1 MNNNLTFDH
10 YVNLNIDYS
19 NVVNSTLDIE
29 NNSILCIELNDAERL
44 DNLILEGLKKGTKLV
59 LTSTKSNIENESV
72 YRYENFEEIFFDI
85 LKNLSPDYKSK
96 YYFGIT
102 GTNGKTTTGYL
113 LKQLI
118 GSTSAFVGTVDEEN
132 YFDFTKEEHLTTPKL
147 FNLVKLIS
155 KLNSDIDSIIL
166 EVSSHA
172 IKQDRL
178 KDINFVISGFT
189 NLSQDHL
196 DYHINMD
203 EYLMTKSKLF
213 NEDISNKF
221 LFVDSEYGKK
231 INLTQDSRGLSIGNA
246 PSNDVEFLSYEDEI
260 INFKI
265 DGIKI
270 KENLKITGPESVYN
284 FLLAFGLAYYSE
296 LYDFEALKNNIK
308 TLKNPPGRYQV
319 LDINEKSIIVDY
331 SHTPDAIEKVIS
343 YTRDLYQNEII
354 VVFGAG
360 GNRDKSKRKLMGKA
374 SQLANKIII
383 TNDNPRNENPMEIAK
398 DILAG
403 IDLQK
408 DAKIILD
415 RRDALEEA
423 ISFLN
428 DKTTLLVLGKGHEK
442 HQEIGDRILD
452 FDDVVVIKDILGSK
466 WLE

>member
-1 MNNNLTFDH
+1 MNNNLTFEH
-10 YVNLNIDYS
+10 YIELNIDYS
-19 NVVNSTLDIE
+19 KVVNSTLDIE
-29 NNSILCIELNDAERL
+29 KDSILCIELDNVEKL
-44 DNLILEGLKKGTKLV
+44 DNLILEGLNKGTKLV
-59 LTSTKSNIENESV
+59 LTSSNSTIENENV
-72 YRYENFEEIFFDI
+72 YRYKNYEKVFYDI
-85 LKNLSPDYKSK
+85 LKKICPDYKTK
-96 YYFGIT
+96 NYFGIT

-132 YFDFTKEEHLTTPKL
+132 YFNFTKEEHLTTPKL

-155 KLNSDIDSIIL
+155 NLNSDIDSIIL

-172 IKQDRL
+172 IKQERL
-178 KDINFVISGFT
+178 KDINFIISGFT

-196 DYHINMD
+196 DYHTNMD
-203 EYLMTKSKLF
+203 EYLMTKSELF
-213 NEDISNKF
+213 NKEISNKF
-221 LFVDSEYGKK
+221 LFVDTEYGQQ
-231 INLTQDSRGLSIGNA
+231 INLKQNYRGISIGNSS
-246 PSNDVEFLSYEDEI
+246 SNDIEFLSYQNEI
-260 INFKI
+260 ISFKI

-270 KENLKITGPESVYN
+270 QENLLITGPESVYN
-284 FLLAFGLAYYSE
+284 FLLAFGLAYYSQ
-296 LYDFEALKNNIK
+296 LYDFEILKNNIK

-319 LDINEKSIIVDY
+319 LDTNENSIIVDY
-331 SHTPDAIEKVIS
+331 SHTPDAIEKVIR

-354 VVFGAG
+354 VLFGAG
-360 GNRDKSKRKLMGKA
+360 GNRDKSKRSLMGQA

-383 TNDNPRNENPMEIAK
+383 TNDNPRSENPMEIAK

-428 DKTTLLVLGKGHEK
+428 EKTTLLVLGKGHEK
-442 HQEIGDRILD
+442 NQEIGDRILD
-452 FDDVVVIKDILGSK
+452 FDDVVVIKDILGNK
-466 WLE
+466 

>member
-29 NNSILCIELNDAERL
+29 NDSILCIELNDAERL

-59 LTSTKSNIENESV
+59 LTSNKSNIENESV

-96 YYFGIT
+96 YYLGIT

-442 HQEIGDRILD
+442 YQEIGDRILD

-466 WLE
+466 

>member
-1 MNNNLTFDH
+1 MNNNLPFEH
-10 YVNLNIDYS
+10 YIELNIDYS
-19 NVVNSTLDIE
+19 KVVNSTLDIE
-29 NNSILCIELNDAERL
+29 KDSILCIELDNVEKL
-44 DNLILEGLKKGTKLV
+44 DNLILEGLNKGTKLV
-59 LTSTKSNIENESV
+59 LTSSNSTIENENV
-72 YRYENFEEIFFDI
+72 YRYKNYEKVFYDI
-85 LKNLSPDYKSK
+85 LKKICPDYKTK
-96 YYFGIT
+96 NYFGIT

-132 YFDFTKEEHLTTPKL
+132 YFNFTKEEHLTTPKL

-155 KLNSDIDSIIL
+155 NLNSDIDSIIL

-172 IKQDRL
+172 IKQERL
-178 KDINFVISGFT
+178 KDINFIISGFT

-196 DYHINMD
+196 DYHTNMD
-203 EYLMTKSKLF
+203 EYLMTKSELF
-213 NEDISNKF
+213 NKEISNKF
-221 LFVDSEYGKK
+221 LFVDTEYGQQ
-231 INLTQDSRGLSIGNA
+231 INLKQNYRGISIGNSS
-246 PSNDVEFLSYEDEI
+246 SNDIEFLSYKNEI
-260 INFKI
+260 ISFKI

-270 KENLKITGPESVYN
+270 QENLLITGPESVYN
-284 FLLAFGLAYYSE
+284 FLLAFGLAYYSQ
-296 LYDFEALKNNIK
+296 LYDFEILKNNIK

-319 LDINEKSIIVDY
+319 LDTNENSIIVDY
-331 SHTPDAIEKVIS
+331 SHTPDAIEKVIR

-354 VVFGAG
+354 VLFGAG
-360 GNRDKSKRKLMGKA
+360 GNRDKSKRSLMGQA

-383 TNDNPRNENPMEIAK
+383 TNDNPRSENPMEIAK

-428 DKTTLLVLGKGHEK
+428 EKTTLLVLGKGHEK
-442 HQEIGDRILD
+442 NQEIGDRILD
-452 FDDVVVIKDILGSK
+452 FDDVVVIKDILGNK
-466 WLE
+466 

>member
-1 MNNNLTFDH
+1 MKLKKNILVSPLNWGIGHATRCIPIIKKLQEHNFNVIIASSGRSLDLLIQEFPNLDFIKIND
-10 YVNLNIDYS
+10 YNIKYYS
-19 NVVNSTLDIE
+19 SLPMTISMLIQIPKILFNIQKE
-29 NNSILCIELNDAERL
+29 NNQ
-44 DNLILEGLKKGTKLV
+44 LK
-59 LTSTKSNIENESV
+59 
-72 YRYENFEEIFFDI
+72 
-85 LKNLSPDYKSK
+85 
-96 YYFGIT
+96 
-102 GTNGKTTTGYL
+102 
-113 LKQLI
+113 
-118 GSTSAFVGTVDEEN
+118 A
-132 YFDFTKEEHLTTPKL
+132 
-147 FNLVKLIS
+147 
-155 KLNSDIDSIIL
+155 
-166 EVSSHA
+166 
-172 IKQDRL
+172 
-178 KDINFVISGFT
+178 
-189 NLSQDHL
+189 
-196 DYHINMD
+196 
-203 EYLMTKSKLF
+203 
-213 NEDISNKF
+213 
-221 LFVDSEYGKK
+221 
-231 INLTQDSRGLSIGNA
+231 
-246 PSNDVEFLSYEDEI
+246 I
-260 INFKI
+260 INDFKI

-466 WLE
+466 

>member
-1 MNNNLTFDH
+1 VNNNLPFEH
-10 YVNLNIDYS
+10 YIELNIDYS
-19 NVVNSTLDIE
+19 KVVNSTLDIE
-29 NNSILCIELNDAERL
+29 KDSILCIQLDNVEKL
-44 DNLILEGLKKGTKLV
+44 DNLILEGLNKGTKLV
-59 LTSTKSNIENESV
+59 LTSSNSTIENENV
-72 YRYENFEEIFFDI
+72 YRYKNYEKVFYDI
-85 LKNLSPDYKSK
+85 LKKICPDYKTRN
-96 YYFGIT
+96 YFGIT

-132 YFDFTKEEHLTTPKL
+132 YFNFTKEEHLTTPKL

-155 KLNSDIDSIIL
+155 NLNSDIDSIIL

-172 IKQDRL
+172 IKQERL
-178 KDINFVISGFT
+178 KDINFIISGFT

-196 DYHINMD
+196 DYHTNMD
-203 EYLMTKSKLF
+203 EYLMTKSELF
-213 NEDISNKF
+213 NKEISNKF
-221 LFVDSEYGKK
+221 LFVDTEYGQQ
-231 INLTQDSRGLSIGNA
+231 INLRQNYRGISIGNSS
-246 PSNDVEFLSYEDEI
+246 SNDIEFLSYQNEI
-260 INFKI
+260 ISFKI

-270 KENLKITGPESVYN
+270 QENLLITGPESVYN
-284 FLLAFGLAYYSE
+284 FLLAFGLAYYSQ
-296 LYDFEALKNNIK
+296 LYDFEILKNNIK

-319 LDINEKSIIVDY
+319 LDTNENSIIVDY
-331 SHTPDAIEKVIS
+331 SHTPDAIEKVIR

-354 VVFGAG
+354 VLFGAG
-360 GNRDKSKRKLMGKA
+360 GNRDKSKRFLMGQA

-383 TNDNPRNENPMEIAK
+383 TNDNPRSENPMEIAK

-428 DKTTLLVLGKGHEK
+428 EKTTLLVLGKGHEK
-442 HQEIGDRILD
+442 NQEIGDRILD
-452 FDDVVVIKDILGSK
+452 FDDVVVIKDILGNK

>member
-10 YVNLNIDYS
+10 YITLNIDYS
-19 NVVNSTLDIE
+19 KVVNSTLDIE
-29 NNSILCIELNDAERL
+29 KDSILCIDLNNIEKL
-44 DNLILEGLKKGTKLV
+44 DNLILEGLKKGSKLI
-59 LTSTKSNIENESV
+59 LTSSKSTIENDNV
-72 YRYENFEEIFFDI
+72 YRYENFDEVFFDI
-85 LKNLSPDYKSK
+85 LENLSPDYKSK
-96 YYFGIT
+96 NYFGIT

-118 GSTSAFVGTVDEEN
+118 GSTAAFVGTVDEEN
-132 YFDFTKEEHLTTPKL
+132 YFSFTKEEHLTTPKL

-155 KLNSDIDSIIL
+155 NLNSDIDSIIL

-172 IKQDRL
+172 IEQDRL

-221 LFVDSEYGKK
+221 LFVDTDYGKK
-231 INLTQDSRGLSIGNA
+231 INLQHNCRGISVGNMS
-246 PSNDVEFLSYEDEI
+246 SNDIEFLSYEDEI
-260 INFKI
+260 ISFKI

-270 KENLKITGPESVYN
+270 QENLTITGPESVYN
-284 FLLAFGLAYYSE
+284 FLLAFGLAYYSK
-296 LYDFEALKNNIK
+296 LYDIEILINNIK
-308 TLKNPPGRYQV
+308 TLKNPPGRFQV
-319 LDINEKSIIVDY
+319 LDINENSIIVDY
-331 SHTPDAIEKVIS
+331 SHTPDAIEKVIR
-343 YTRDLYQNEII
+343 YTREIYQNEII

-360 GNRDKSKRKLMGKA
+360 GNRDKSKRKMMGEA
-374 SQLANKIII
+374 SQFANKIII

-398 DILAG
+398 EILSG

-415 RRDALEEA
+415 RRKALEEA
-423 ISFLN
+423 ISLLN
-428 DKTTLLVLGKGHEK
+428 EKTTLLVLGKGHEK
-442 HQEIGDRILD
+442 HQEIGDRLLD
-452 FDDVVVIKDILGSK
+452 FDDVVVIKDILGK
-466 WLE
+466 R

>member
-1 MNNNLTFDH
+1 MNNNLPFEH
-10 YVNLNIDYS
+10 YIELNIDYS
-19 NVVNSTLDIE
+19 KVVNSTLDIE
-29 NNSILCIELNDAERL
+29 KDSILCIELDNVEKL
-44 DNLILEGLKKGTKLV
+44 DNLILEGLNKGTKLV
-59 LTSTKSNIENESV
+59 LTSSNSTIENENV
-72 YRYENFEEIFFDI
+72 YRYKNYEKVFYDI
-85 LKNLSPDYKSK
+85 LKKICPDYKTK
-96 YYFGIT
+96 NYFGIT

-132 YFDFTKEEHLTTPKL
+132 YFNFTKEEHLTTPKL

-155 KLNSDIDSIIL
+155 NLNSDIDSIIL

-172 IKQDRL
+172 IKQERL
-178 KDINFVISGFT
+178 KDINFIISGFT

-196 DYHINMD
+196 DYHTNMD
-203 EYLMTKSKLF
+203 EYLMTKSELF
-213 NEDISNKF
+213 NKEISNKF
-221 LFVDSEYGKK
+221 LFVDTEYGQQ
-231 INLTQDSRGLSIGNA
+231 INLKQNYRGISIGNSS
-246 PSNDVEFLSYEDEI
+246 SNDIEFLSYKNEI
-260 INFKI
+260 ISFKI

-270 KENLKITGPESVYN
+270 QENLLITGPESVYN
-284 FLLAFGLAYYSE
+284 FLLAFGLAYYSQ
-296 LYDFEALKNNIK
+296 LYDFEILKNNIK

-319 LDINEKSIIVDY
+319 LDTNENSIIVDY
-331 SHTPDAIEKVIS
+331 SHTPDAIEKVIR

-354 VVFGAG
+354 VLFGAG
-360 GNRDKSKRKLMGKA
+360 GNRDKSKRFLMGQA

-383 TNDNPRNENPMEIAK
+383 TNDNPRSENPMEIAK

-428 DKTTLLVLGKGHEK
+428 EKTTLLVLGKGHEK
-442 HQEIGDRILD
+442 SQEIGDRILD
-452 FDDVVVIKDILGSK
+452 FDDVVVIKDILGNK

>member
-1 MNNNLTFDH
+1 MKNNLTFDH
-10 YVNLNIDYS
+10 YVTLNIDYS
-19 NVVNSTLDIE
+19 KIVNSTLDIE
-29 NNSILCIELNDAERL
+29 KDSILCIDLNNIEKL
-44 DNLILEGLKKGTKLV
+44 DTLILEGLKKGSKLV
-59 LTSTKSNIENESV
+59 LTSSNSTIENENV
-72 YRYENFEEIFFDI
+72 YRYENFDEVFYDI
-85 LKNLSPDYKSK
+85 LENLCPGYKSK
-96 YYFGIT
+96 NYFGIT

-132 YFDFTKEEHLTTPKL
+132 HFNFTKEEHLTTPKL

-155 KLNSDIDSIIL
+155 NLNSDIDSIIL

-172 IKQDRL
+172 IEQKRL
-178 KDINFVISGFT
+178 KDINFIISGFT

-221 LFVDSEYGKK
+221 LFVDTEYGKK
-231 INLTQDSRGLSIGNA
+231 INLKQNSRGISIGNVS
-246 PSNDVEFLSYEDEI
+246 SNDIEFLSYEDEI
-260 INFKI
+260 ISFKI

-270 KENLKITGPESVYN
+270 KEKLTITGPESVYN

-296 LYDFEALKNNIK
+296 LYDLEVLKNNIK
-308 TLKNPPGRYQV
+308 TLKNPPGRFQV
-319 LDINEKSIIVDY
+319 LDVNEKSIIVDY
-331 SHTPDAIEKVIS
+331 SHTPDAIEKVIC
-343 YTRDLYQNEII
+343 YTRELYQNEII

-360 GNRDKSKRKLMGKA
+360 GNRDKSKRKLMGEA
-374 SQLANKIII
+374 SQFANKIII

-398 DILAG
+398 DILSG

-428 DKTTLLVLGKGHEK
+428 EKTTLLVLGKGHEK

-452 FDDVVVIKDILGSK
+452 FDDVVVIKEILGK
-466 WLE
+466 R

>member
-1 MNNNLTFDH
+1 MNNNLPFEH
-10 YVNLNIDYS
+10 YIELNIDYS
-19 NVVNSTLDIE
+19 KVVNSTLDIE
-29 NNSILCIELNDAERL
+29 KDSILCIQLDNVEKL
-44 DNLILEGLKKGTKLV
+44 DNLILEGLNKGTKLV
-59 LTSTKSNIENESV
+59 LTSSNSTIENENV
-72 YRYENFEEIFFDI
+72 YRYKNYEKVFYDI
-85 LKNLSPDYKSK
+85 LKKICPDYKTK
-96 YYFGIT
+96 NYFGIT

-132 YFDFTKEEHLTTPKL
+132 YFNFTKEEHLTTPKL

-155 KLNSDIDSIIL
+155 NLNSDIDSIIL

-172 IKQDRL
+172 IKQERL
-178 KDINFVISGFT
+178 KDINFIISGFT

-196 DYHINMD
+196 DYHTNMD
-203 EYLMTKSKLF
+203 EYLMTKSELF
-213 NEDISNKF
+213 NKEISNKF
-221 LFVDSEYGKK
+221 LFVDTEYGQQ
-231 INLTQDSRGLSIGNA
+231 INLRQNYRGISIGNSS
-246 PSNDVEFLSYEDEI
+246 SNDIEFLSYQNEI
-260 INFKI
+260 ISFKI

-270 KENLKITGPESVYN
+270 QENLLITGPESVYN
-284 FLLAFGLAYYSE
+284 FLLAFGLAYYSQ
-296 LYDFEALKNNIK
+296 LYDFEILKNNIK

-319 LDINEKSIIVDY
+319 LDTNENSIIVDY
-331 SHTPDAIEKVIS
+331 SHTPDAIEKVIR

-354 VVFGAG
+354 VLFGAG
-360 GNRDKSKRKLMGKA
+360 GNRDKSKRFLMGQA

-383 TNDNPRNENPMEIAK
+383 TNDNPRSENPMEIAK

-428 DKTTLLVLGKGHEK
+428 EKTTLLVLGKGHEK
-442 HQEIGDRILD
+442 NQEIGDRILD
-452 FDDVVVIKDILGSK
+452 FDDVVVIKDILGNK

>member
-10 YVNLNIDYS
+10 YVKLNIDYS
-19 NVVNSTLDIE
+19 KIVNSTLDIE
-29 NNSILCIELNDAERL
+29 KDSILCIDLNNIEKL
-44 DNLILEGLKKGTKLV
+44 DTLILEGLKKGSKLV
-59 LTSTKSNIENESV
+59 LTSSNSTIENENV
-72 YRYENFEEIFFDI
+72 YRYENFDEVFYDI
-85 LKNLSPDYKSK
+85 LENLCPGYKSK
-96 YYFGIT
+96 NYFGIT

-132 YFDFTKEEHLTTPKL
+132 HFNFTKEEHLTTPKL
-147 FNLVKLIS
+147 FNLVKLLS
-155 KLNSDIDSIIL
+155 NLNSDIDSIIL

-172 IKQDRL
+172 IEQKRL
-178 KDINFVISGFT
+178 KDINFIISGFT

-203 EYLMTKSKLF
+203 EYLITKSKLF

-221 LFVDSEYGKK
+221 LFVDTEYGKK
-231 INLTQDSRGLSIGNA
+231 INLKQNSRGISIGNA
-246 PSNDVEFLSYEDEI
+246 SSNDIEFLSYEDEI
-260 INFKI
+260 ISFKI

-270 KENLKITGPESVYN
+270 KEKLTITGPESVYN

-296 LYDFEALKNNIK
+296 LYDLEVLKNNIK
-308 TLKNPPGRYQV
+308 TLKNPPGRFQV
-319 LDINEKSIIVDY
+319 LDVNEKSIIVDY
-331 SHTPDAIEKVIS
+331 SHTPDAIEKVIC
-343 YTRDLYQNEII
+343 YTRELYQNEII

-360 GNRDKSKRKLMGKA
+360 GNRDKSKRKLMGEA
-374 SQLANKIII
+374 SQFANKIII

-398 DILAG
+398 DILSG

-428 DKTTLLVLGKGHEK
+428 EKTTLLVLGKGHEK

-452 FDDVVVIKDILGSK
+452 FDDVVVIKDILGK
-466 WLE
+466 R

>member
-10 YVNLNIDYS
+10 YVTLNIDYS
-19 NVVNSTLDIE
+19 KIVNSTLDIE
-29 NNSILCIELNDAERL
+29 KDSILCIDLNNIEKL
-44 DNLILEGLKKGTKLV
+44 DTLILEGLKKGSKLV
-59 LTSTKSNIENESV
+59 LTSSNSTIENENV
-72 YRYENFEEIFFDI
+72 YRYENFDEVFYDI
-85 LKNLSPDYKSK
+85 LENLCPGYKSK
-96 YYFGIT
+96 NYFGIT

-132 YFDFTKEEHLTTPKL
+132 HFNFTKEEHLTTPKL
-147 FNLVKLIS
+147 FNLVKLLS
-155 KLNSDIDSIIL
+155 NLNSDIDSIIL

-172 IKQDRL
+172 IEQKRL

-221 LFVDSEYGKK
+221 LFVDTEYGKK
-231 INLTQDSRGLSIGNA
+231 INLKQNSRGISIGNVS
-246 PSNDVEFLSYEDEI
+246 SNDIEFLSYEDEI
-260 INFKI
+260 ISFKI

-270 KENLKITGPESVYN
+270 KEKLTITGPESVYN

-296 LYDFEALKNNIK
+296 LYDLEVLKNNIK
-308 TLKNPPGRYQV
+308 TLKNPPGRFQV
-319 LDINEKSIIVDY
+319 LDVNEKSIIVDY
-331 SHTPDAIEKVIS
+331 SHTPDAIEKVIC
-343 YTRDLYQNEII
+343 YTRELYQNEII

-360 GNRDKSKRKLMGKA
+360 GNRDKSKRKLMGEA
-374 SQLANKIII
+374 SQFANKIII

-398 DILAG
+398 DILSG

-428 DKTTLLVLGKGHEK
+428 EKTTLLVLGKGHEK

-452 FDDVVVIKDILGSK
+452 FDDVVVIKDILGK
-466 WLE
+466 RWLE

>member
-29 NNSILCIELNDAERL
+29 NDSILCIELNDAERL

-59 LTSTKSNIENESV
+59 LTSTKSTIENESV

-466 WLE
+466 

>member
-1 MNNNLTFDH
+1 MNNNLPFEH
-10 YVNLNIDYS
+10 YIELNIDYS
-19 NVVNSTLDIE
+19 KVVNSTLDIE
-29 NNSILCIELNDAERL
+29 KDSILCIQLDNVEKL
-44 DNLILEGLKKGTKLV
+44 DNLILEGLNKGTKLV
-59 LTSTKSNIENESV
+59 LTSSNSTIENENV
-72 YRYENFEEIFFDI
+72 YRYKNYEKVFYDI
-85 LKNLSPDYKSK
+85 LKKICPDYKTK
-96 YYFGIT
+96 NYFGIT

-132 YFDFTKEEHLTTPKL
+132 YFNFTKEEHLTTPKL

-155 KLNSDIDSIIL
+155 NLNSDIDSIIL

-172 IKQDRL
+172 IKQERL
-178 KDINFVISGFT
+178 KDINFIISGFT

-196 DYHINMD
+196 DYHTNMD
-203 EYLMTKSKLF
+203 EYLMTKSELF
-213 NEDISNKF
+213 NKEISNKF
-221 LFVDSEYGKK
+221 LFVDTEYGQQ
-231 INLTQDSRGLSIGNA
+231 INLRQNYRGISIGNSS
-246 PSNDVEFLSYEDEI
+246 SNDIEFLSYQNEI
-260 INFKI
+260 ISFKI

-270 KENLKITGPESVYN
+270 QENLLITGPESVYN
-284 FLLAFGLAYYSE
+284 FLLAFGLAYYSQ
-296 LYDFEALKNNIK
+296 LYDFEILKNNIK

-319 LDINEKSIIVDY
+319 LDTNENSIIVDY

-354 VVFGAG
+354 VLFGAG
-360 GNRDKSKRKLMGKA
+360 GNRDKSKRSLMGQA

-383 TNDNPRNENPMEIAK
+383 TNDNPRSENPMEIAK

-428 DKTTLLVLGKGHEK
+428 EKTTLLVLGKGHEK
-442 HQEIGDRILD
+442 NQEIGDRILD
-452 FDDVVVIKDILGSK
+452 FDDVVVIKDILGNK
-466 WLE
+466 

>member
-29 NNSILCIELNDAERL
+29 NDSILCIELNDAERL
-44 DNLILEGLKKGTKLV
+44 DNLISEGLKKGTKLV
-59 LTSTKSNIENESV
+59 ITSTKSTIENKSV

-196 DYHINMD
+196 DYHVNMD

-246 PSNDVEFLSYEDEI
+246 PLNDVEFLSYEDEI

-296 LYDFEALKNNIK
+296 LYDFEAIKNNIK

-423 ISFLN
+423 TSFLN

-452 FDDVVVIKDILGSK
+452 FDDVVVIKDILGIK
-466 WLE
+466 

>member
-29 NNSILCIELNDAERL
+29 NNSILCIELNDPERL
-44 DNLILEGLKKGTKLV
+44 DNLILDGLKKGTKLV

-221 LFVDSEYGKK
+221 LFVYSEYGKK
-231 INLTQDSRGLSIGNA
+231 INLTQDSRGLSIGNV

-452 FDDVVVIKDILGSK
+452 FDDVVVIKDILGIK

>member
-29 NNSILCIELNDAERL
+29 NDSILCIELNDAKRL

-59 LTSTKSNIENESV
+59 LTSTKSTIENESV

-85 LKNLSPDYKSK
+85 LENLSPDYKSK

-132 YFDFTKEEHLTTPKL
+132 YFNFTKEEHLTTPKL

-155 KLNSDIDSIIL
+155 NLNSDIDSIIL

-221 LFVDSEYGKK
+221 LFVDSEYGQK

>member
-29 NNSILCIELNDAERL
+29 NDSILCIELNDTKRL

-96 YYFGIT
+96 YYFGVT

-113 LKQLI
+113 LKPLI

-203 EYLMTKSKLF
+203 EYLMTKSRLF

-442 HQEIGDRILD
+442 YQEIGDRILD

-466 WLE
+466 

>member
-1 MNNNLTFDH
+1 VNNNLPFEH
-10 YVNLNIDYS
+10 YIELNIDYS
-19 NVVNSTLDIE
+19 KVVNSTLDIE
-29 NNSILCIELNDAERL
+29 KDSILCIELDNVEKL
-44 DNLILEGLKKGTKLV
+44 DNLILEGLNKGTKLV
-59 LTSTKSNIENESV
+59 LTSSNSTIENENV
-72 YRYENFEEIFFDI
+72 YRYKNYEKVFYDI
-85 LKNLSPDYKSK
+85 LKKICPDYKTK
-96 YYFGIT
+96 NYFGIT

-132 YFDFTKEEHLTTPKL
+132 YFNFTKEEHLTTPKL

-155 KLNSDIDSIIL
+155 NLNSDIDSIIL

-172 IKQDRL
+172 IKQERL
-178 KDINFVISGFT
+178 KDINFIISGFT

-196 DYHINMD
+196 DYHTNMD
-203 EYLMTKSKLF
+203 EYLMTKSELF
-213 NEDISNKF
+213 NKEISNKF
-221 LFVDSEYGKK
+221 LFVDTEYGQQ
-231 INLTQDSRGLSIGNA
+231 INLRQNYRGISIGNSS
-246 PSNDVEFLSYEDEI
+246 SNDIEFLSYQNEI
-260 INFKI
+260 ISFKI

-270 KENLKITGPESVYN
+270 QENLLITGPESVYN
-284 FLLAFGLAYYSE
+284 FLLAFGLAYYSQ
-296 LYDFEALKNNIK
+296 LYDFEILKNNIK

-319 LDINEKSIIVDY
+319 LDTNENSIIVDY
-331 SHTPDAIEKVIS
+331 SHTPDAIEKVIR

-354 VVFGAG
+354 VLFGAG
-360 GNRDKSKRKLMGKA
+360 GNRDKSKRSLMGQA

-383 TNDNPRNENPMEIAK
+383 TNDNPRSENPMEIAK

-428 DKTTLLVLGKGHEK
+428 EKTTLLVLGKGHEK
-442 HQEIGDRILD
+442 SQEIGDRILD
-452 FDDVVVIKDILGSK
+452 FDDVVVIKDILGNK
-466 WLE
+466 

>member
-10 YVNLNIDYS
+10 YLKLNIDYS
-19 NVVNSTLDIE
+19 KIVNSTLDIE
-29 NNSILCIELNDAERL
+29 KDSILCIDLNNIEKL
-44 DNLILEGLKKGTKLV
+44 DTLILEGLKKGSKLV
-59 LTSTKSNIENESV
+59 LTSSNSTIKKENV
-72 YRYENFEEIFFDI
+72 YRYENFDEVFYDI
-85 LKNLSPDYKSK
+85 LENLCPGYKSK
-96 YYFGIT
+96 NYFGIT

-132 YFDFTKEEHLTTPKL
+132 YFNFTKEEHLTTPKL

-155 KLNSDIDSIIL
+155 NLKSDIDSIVL

-172 IKQDRL
+172 LEQKRL
-178 KDINFVISGFT
+178 NDINFVISGFT

-221 LFVDSEYGKK
+221 IFVDTEYGQK
-231 INLTQDSRGLSIGNA
+231 INLKQNFRGISIGNSS
-246 PSNDVEFLSYEDEI
+246 SNDIEFLSYEDEI
-260 INFKI
+260 ISFKI
-265 DGIKI
+265 DGIII
-270 KENLKITGPESVYN
+270 KEKLTITGPESVYN
-284 FLLAFGLAYYSE
+284 FLLAFGMAYYSE
-296 LYDFEALKNNIK
+296 LYDLEILKNNII
-308 TLKNPPGRYQV
+308 TLKNPPGRFQV

-331 SHTPDAIEKVIS
+331 SHTPDAIEKVIC
-343 YTRDLYQNEII
+343 YTRELYQNEII

-360 GNRDKSKRKLMGKA
+360 GNRDKSKRRLMGEA
-374 SQLANKIII
+374 SQFANKIII

-428 DKTTLLVLGKGHEK
+428 EKTTLLVLGKGHEK

-452 FDDVVVIKDILGSK
+452 FDDVVVIKDILGK
-466 WLE
+466 R

>member
-29 NNSILCIELNDAERL
+29 NDSILCIELNDAKRL

-221 LFVDSEYGKK
+221 LFVDSEYGQK

-308 TLKNPPGRYQV
+308 TLKNPPGRYQA

-442 HQEIGDRILD
+442 HQEIGDGILD

>member
-1 MNNNLTFDH
+1 MNNNLPFEH
-10 YVNLNIDYS
+10 YIELNIDYS
-19 NVVNSTLDIE
+19 KVVNSTLDIE
-29 NNSILCIELNDAERL
+29 KDSILCIELDNVEKL
-44 DNLILEGLKKGTKLV
+44 DNLILEGLNKGTKLV
-59 LTSTKSNIENESV
+59 LTSSNSTIENENV
-72 YRYENFEEIFFDI
+72 YRYKNYEKVFYDI
-85 LKNLSPDYKSK
+85 LKKICPDYKTK
-96 YYFGIT
+96 NYFGIT

-132 YFDFTKEEHLTTPKL
+132 YFNFTKEEHLTTPKL

-155 KLNSDIDSIIL
+155 NLNSDIDSIIL

-172 IKQDRL
+172 IKQERL
-178 KDINFVISGFT
+178 KDINFIISGFT

-196 DYHINMD
+196 DYHTNMD
-203 EYLMTKSKLF
+203 EYLMTKSELF
-213 NEDISNKF
+213 NKEISNKF
-221 LFVDSEYGKK
+221 LFVDTEYGQQ
-231 INLTQDSRGLSIGNA
+231 INLRQNYRGISIGNSS
-246 PSNDVEFLSYEDEI
+246 SNDIEFLSYQNEI
-260 INFKI
+260 ISFKI

-270 KENLKITGPESVYN
+270 QENLLITGPESVYN
-284 FLLAFGLAYYSE
+284 FLLAFGLAYYSQ
-296 LYDFEALKNNIK
+296 LYDFEILKNNIK

-319 LDINEKSIIVDY
+319 LDTNENSIIVDY
-331 SHTPDAIEKVIS
+331 SHTPDAIEKVIR

-354 VVFGAG
+354 VLFGAG
-360 GNRDKSKRKLMGKA
+360 GNRDKSKRSLMGQA

-383 TNDNPRNENPMEIAK
+383 TNDNPRSENPMEIAK

-428 DKTTLLVLGKGHEK
+428 EKTTLLVLGKGHEK
-442 HQEIGDRILD
+442 NQEIGDRILD
-452 FDDVVVIKDILGSK
+452 FDDVVVIKDILGNK
-466 WLE
+466 

>member
-29 NNSILCIELNDAERL
+29 NDSILCIELNDAERL

-155 KLNSDIDSIIL
+155 KLNSHIDSIIL

-221 LFVDSEYGKK
+221 LFVDSEYGQK

-374 SQLANKIII
+374 SQLAKKIII

-466 WLE
+466 

>member
-1 MNNNLTFDH
+1 MNNNLPFEH
-10 YVNLNIDYS
+10 YIELNIDYS
-19 NVVNSTLDIE
+19 KVVNSTLDIE
-29 NNSILCIELNDAERL
+29 KDSILCIQLDNVEKL
-44 DNLILEGLKKGTKLV
+44 DNLILEGLNKGTKLV
-59 LTSTKSNIENESV
+59 LTSSNSTIENENV
-72 YRYENFEEIFFDI
+72 YRYKNYEKVFYDI
-85 LKNLSPDYKSK
+85 LKKICPDYKTK
-96 YYFGIT
+96 NYFGIT

-132 YFDFTKEEHLTTPKL
+132 YFNFTKEEHLTTPKL

-155 KLNSDIDSIIL
+155 NLNSDIDSIIL

-172 IKQDRL
+172 IKQERL
-178 KDINFVISGFT
+178 KDINFIISGFT

-196 DYHINMD
+196 DYHTNMD
-203 EYLMTKSKLF
+203 EYLMTKSELF
-213 NEDISNKF
+213 NKEMSNKF
-221 LFVDSEYGKK
+221 LFVDTEYGQQ
-231 INLTQDSRGLSIGNA
+231 INLRQNYRGISIGNSS
-246 PSNDVEFLSYEDEI
+246 SNDIEFLSYQNEI
-260 INFKI
+260 ISFKI

-270 KENLKITGPESVYN
+270 QENLLITGPESVYN
-284 FLLAFGLAYYSE
+284 FLLAFGLAYYSQ
-296 LYDFEALKNNIK
+296 LYDFEILKNNIK

-319 LDINEKSIIVDY
+319 LDTNENSIIVDY
-331 SHTPDAIEKVIS
+331 SHTPDAIEKVIR

-354 VVFGAG
+354 VLFGAG
-360 GNRDKSKRKLMGKA
+360 GNRDKSKRSLMGQA

-383 TNDNPRNENPMEIAK
+383 TNDNPRSENPMEIAK

-428 DKTTLLVLGKGHEK
+428 EKTTLLVLGKGHEK
-442 HQEIGDRILD
+442 NQEIGDRILD
-452 FDDVVVIKDILGSK
+452 FDDVVVIKDILGNK
-466 WLE
+466 

>member
-1 MNNNLTFDH
+1 VNNNLTFDH
-10 YVNLNIDYS
+10 YIELNIDYS
-19 NVVNSTLDIE
+19 KVVNSTLDIE
-29 NNSILCIELNDAERL
+29 KDSILCIELNNVEKL
-44 DNLILEGLKKGTKLV
+44 DNLILEGLKKGIKLV
-59 LTSTKSNIENESV
+59 LTSTNSTIENEKV
-72 YRYENFEEIFFDI
+72 YRYKNFDEVFYDI
-85 LKNLSPDYKSK
+85 LENLCLDYKSK
-96 YYFGIT
+96 NYFGIT

-118 GSTSAFVGTVDEEN
+118 GSKAAFVGTVDEEN
-132 YFDFTKEEHLTTPKL
+132 YFNFTKEEHLTTPKL

-155 KLNSDIDSIIL
+155 NLNKDIDSIIL

-172 IKQDRL
+172 IKQERL

-221 LFVDSEYGKK
+221 LFVDTEYGKK
-231 INLTQDSRGLSIGNA
+231 INLKQNSRGISIGNA
-246 PSNDVEFLSYEDEI
+246 SSNDIEFLSYEDEI
-260 INFKI
+260 ISFKI

-270 KENLKITGPESVYN
+270 KEKLTITGPESVYN

-296 LYDFEALKNNIK
+296 LYDLEILKNNIK

-319 LDINEKSIIVDY
+319 LDINDVSIIVDY
-331 SHTPDAIEKVIS
+331 SHTPDAIEKVIR
-343 YTRDLYQNEII
+343 YTKDLYQNEII

-360 GNRDKSKRKLMGKA
+360 GNRDKSKRKLMGEA
-374 SQLANKIII
+374 SQFANKIII

-408 DAKIILD
+408 DVKIILD

-442 HQEIGDRILD
+442 HQEIDDRIVD
-452 FDDVVVIKDILGSK
+452 FDDVVVIKDILGK
-466 WLE
+466 RWLE

>member
-10 YVNLNIDYS
+10 YVRLNIDYS
-19 NVVNSTLDIE
+19 KIVNSTLDIE
-29 NNSILCIELNDAERL
+29 KDSILCIDLNNIEKL
-44 DNLILEGLKKGTKLV
+44 DTLILEGLKKGSKLV
-59 LTSTKSNIENESV
+59 LTSSNSTIENENV
-72 YRYENFEEIFFDI
+72 YRYENFEEVFYDI
-85 LKNLSPDYKSK
+85 LENLCPGYKSK
-96 YYFGIT
+96 NYFGIT

-132 YFDFTKEEHLTTPKL
+132 YFNFTKEEHLTTPKL

-155 KLNSDIDSIIL
+155 NLNSDIDSIIL

-172 IKQDRL
+172 IEQKRL

-221 LFVDSEYGKK
+221 LFVDTEYGKK
-231 INLTQDSRGLSIGNA
+231 INLKQNSRGISIGNA
-246 PSNDVEFLSYEDEI
+246 SSNDIEFLSYEDEI
-260 INFKI
+260 ISFKI
-265 DGIKI
+265 AGIKI
-270 KENLKITGPESVYN
+270 KEKLTITGPESVYN

-296 LYDFEALKNNIK
+296 LYDLEILKNNIK
-308 TLKNPPGRYQV
+308 KLKNPPGRFQV
-319 LDINEKSIIVDY
+319 LGINEKSIIVDY
-331 SHTPDAIEKVIS
+331 SHTPDAIEKVIC
-343 YTRDLYQNEII
+343 YTRELYQNEII

-360 GNRDKSKRKLMGKA
+360 GNRDKSKRKLMGEA
-374 SQLANKIII
+374 SQFANKIII

-423 ISFLN
+423 ISILN
-428 DKTTLLVLGKGHEK
+428 EKTTLLVLGKGHEK

-452 FDDVVVIKDILGSK
+452 FDDVVVIKDILGK
-466 WLE
+466 R

>member
-1 MNNNLTFDH
+1 MNHNLTFDH
-10 YVNLNIDYS
+10 YVTLNIDYS
-19 NVVNSTLDIE
+19 KIVNSTLDIE
-29 NNSILCIELNDAERL
+29 KDSILCIDLNNIEKL
-44 DNLILEGLKKGTKLV
+44 DTLILEGLKKGSKLV
-59 LTSTKSNIENESV
+59 LTSANSTIENENV
-72 YRYENFEEIFFDI
+72 YRYENFDEVFYDI
-85 LKNLSPDYKSK
+85 LENLCPGYKSK
-96 YYFGIT
+96 NYFGIT

-132 YFDFTKEEHLTTPKL
+132 YFNFTKEEHLTTPKL

-155 KLNSDIDSIIL
+155 NLNSDIDSIIL

-172 IKQDRL
+172 IEQERL

-221 LFVDSEYGKK
+221 LFVDTEYGQK
-231 INLTQDSRGLSIGNA
+231 INLKQNYRGISIGNA
-246 PSNDVEFLSYEDEI
+246 SSNDIEFLSYEDEI
-260 INFKI
+260 ISFKI

-270 KENLKITGPESVYN
+270 KEKLTITGPESVYN
-284 FLLAFGLAYYSE
+284 FLLAFGLAYYSD
-296 LYDFEALKNNIK
+296 LYNLDILKNNIK
-308 TLKNPPGRYQV
+308 TLKNPPGRFQV
-319 LDINEKSIIVDY
+319 LGINEKSIIVDY
-331 SHTPDAIEKVIS
+331 SHTPDAIEKVIC
-343 YTRDLYQNEII
+343 YTRELYQNEII

-360 GNRDKSKRKLMGKA
+360 GNRDKSKRKLMGEA
-374 SQLANKIII
+374 SQFANKIII

-442 HQEIGDRILD
+442 HQEIGDKILD
-452 FDDVVVIKDILGSK
+452 FDDVVVIKDILGK
-466 WLE
+466 K

>member
-10 YVNLNIDYS
+10 YVKLNIDYS

-29 NNSILCIELNDAERL
+29 NDSILCIELNDAERL

-196 DYHINMD
+196 DYHVNMD

-265 DGIKI
+265 DGINI

-466 WLE
+466 

>member
-10 YVNLNIDYS
+10 YVTLNIDYS
-19 NVVNSTLDIE
+19 KIVNSTLDIE
-29 NNSILCIELNDAERL
+29 KDSILCIDLNNIEKL
-44 DNLILEGLKKGTKLV
+44 DTLILEGLKKGSKLV
-59 LTSTKSNIENESV
+59 LTSSNSTIENENV
-72 YRYENFEEIFFDI
+72 YRYENFDEVFYDI
-85 LKNLSPDYKSK
+85 LENLCPGYKSK
-96 YYFGIT
+96 NYFGIT

-132 YFDFTKEEHLTTPKL
+132 HFNFTKEEHLTTPKL

-155 KLNSDIDSIIL
+155 NLNSDIDSIIL

-172 IKQDRL
+172 IEQKRL
-178 KDINFVISGFT
+178 KDINFIISGFT

-203 EYLMTKSKLF
+203 EYLITKSKLF

-221 LFVDSEYGKK
+221 LFVDTEYGKK
-231 INLTQDSRGLSIGNA
+231 INLKQNSRGISIGNA
-246 PSNDVEFLSYEDEI
+246 SSNDIEFLSYEDEI

-270 KENLKITGPESVYN
+270 KEKLTITGPESVYN

-296 LYDFEALKNNIK
+296 LYDLEVLKNNIK
-308 TLKNPPGRYQV
+308 TLKNPPGRFQV

-331 SHTPDAIEKVIS
+331 SHTPDAIEKVIC
-343 YTRDLYQNEII
+343 YTRELYQNEII

-360 GNRDKSKRKLMGKA
+360 GNRDKSKRKLMGEA
-374 SQLANKIII
+374 SQFANKIII

-398 DILAG
+398 DILSG

-428 DKTTLLVLGKGHEK
+428 EKTTLLVLGKGHEK

-452 FDDVVVIKDILGSK
+452 FDDVVVIKDILGK
-466 WLE
+466 R

>member
-1 MNNNLTFDH
+1 MNNNLPFDH

-29 NNSILCIELNDAERL
+29 NDSILCIELNDAERL

-59 LTSTKSNIENESV
+59 LTSNKSNIENESV

-96 YYFGIT
+96 YYLGIT

-213 NEDISNKF
+213 NEDTSNKF

-466 WLE
+466 

>member
-10 YVNLNIDYS
+10 YVTLNIDYS
-19 NVVNSTLDIE
+19 KIVNSTLDIE
-29 NNSILCIELNDAERL
+29 KDSILCIDLNNIEKL
-44 DNLILEGLKKGTKLV
+44 DTLILEGLKKGSKLV
-59 LTSTKSNIENESV
+59 LTSANSTIENENV
-72 YRYENFEEIFFDI
+72 YRYDNFDEVFYDI
-85 LKNLSPDYKSK
+85 LENLCPGYKSK
-96 YYFGIT
+96 NFFGIT

-118 GSTSAFVGTVDEEN
+118 GSKSAFVGTVDEEN
-132 YFDFTKEEHLTTPKL
+132 YFNFTKEEHLTTPKL

-155 KLNSDIDSIIL
+155 NLNSDIDSIIL

-172 IKQDRL
+172 IEQERL

-221 LFVDSEYGKK
+221 LFVDTEYGQK
-231 INLTQDSRGLSIGNA
+231 INLKQNYRGISIGNA
-246 PSNDVEFLSYEDEI
+246 SSNDIEFLSYEDEI
-260 INFKI
+260 ISFKI

-270 KENLKITGPESVYN
+270 KEKLTITGPESVYN
-284 FLLAFGLAYYSE
+284 FLLAFGLAYYSD
-296 LYDFEALKNNIK
+296 LYDLDILKNNIK
-308 TLKNPPGRYQV
+308 TLKNPPGRFQV
-319 LDINEKSIIVDY
+319 LGINEKSIIVDY
-331 SHTPDAIEKVIS
+331 SHTPDAIEKVIC
-343 YTRDLYQNEII
+343 YTRELYQNEII

-360 GNRDKSKRKLMGKA
+360 GNRDKSKRKLMGEA
-374 SQLANKIII
+374 SQFANKIII

-442 HQEIGDRILD
+442 HQEIGDKILD
-452 FDDVVVIKDILGSK
+452 FDDVVVIKDILGK
-466 WLE
+466 K

>member
-29 NNSILCIELNDAERL
+29 NDSILCIELNDAERL

-331 SHTPDAIEKVIS
+331 SHTPDAIEKVIR

-466 WLE
+466 

>member
-10 YVNLNIDYS
+10 YVTLNIDYS
-19 NVVNSTLDIE
+19 KIVNSTLDIE
-29 NNSILCIELNDAERL
+29 KDSILCIDLNNIEKL
-44 DNLILEGLKKGTKLV
+44 DTLILEGLKKGSKLV
-59 LTSTKSNIENESV
+59 LTSSNSTIENENV
-72 YRYENFEEIFFDI
+72 YRYENFDEVFYDI
-85 LKNLSPDYKSK
+85 LENLCPGYKSK
-96 YYFGIT
+96 NYFGIT

-132 YFDFTKEEHLTTPKL
+132 YFNFTKEEHLTTPKL

-155 KLNSDIDSIIL
+155 NLNSDIDSIIL

-172 IKQDRL
+172 IEQKRL

-221 LFVDSEYGKK
+221 LFVDTDYGKK
-231 INLTQDSRGLSIGNA
+231 INLKQNSRGISIGNA
-246 PSNDVEFLSYEDEI
+246 SSNDIEFLSYEDEI
-260 INFKI
+260 ISFKI

-270 KENLKITGPESVYN
+270 KEKLTITGPESVYN

-296 LYDFEALKNNIK
+296 LYDLEVLKNNIK
-308 TLKNPPGRYQV
+308 TLKNPPGRFQV
-319 LDINEKSIIVDY
+319 LDVNEKSIIVDY
-331 SHTPDAIEKVIS
+331 SHTPDAIEKVIC
-343 YTRDLYQNEII
+343 YTRELYQNEII

-360 GNRDKSKRKLMGKA
+360 GNRDKSKRKLMGEA
-374 SQLANKIII
+374 SQFANKIII

-398 DILAG
+398 DILSG

-428 DKTTLLVLGKGHEK
+428 EKTTLLVLGKGHEK

-452 FDDVVVIKDILGSK
+452 FDDVVVIKDILGK
-466 WLE
+466 R

>member
-1 MNNNLTFDH
+1 VNNNLPFEH
-10 YVNLNIDYS
+10 YIELNIDYS
-19 NVVNSTLDIE
+19 KVVNSTLDIE
-29 NNSILCIELNDAERL
+29 KDSILCIQLDNVEKL
-44 DNLILEGLKKGTKLV
+44 DNLILEGLNKGTKLV
-59 LTSTKSNIENESV
+59 LTSSNSTIENENV
-72 YRYENFEEIFFDI
+72 YRYKNYEKVFYDI
-85 LKNLSPDYKSK
+85 LKKICPDYKTK
-96 YYFGIT
+96 NYFGIT

-132 YFDFTKEEHLTTPKL
+132 YFNFTKEEHLTTPKL

-155 KLNSDIDSIIL
+155 NLNSDIDSIIL

-172 IKQDRL
+172 IKQERL
-178 KDINFVISGFT
+178 KDINFIISGFT

-196 DYHINMD
+196 DYHTNMD
-203 EYLMTKSKLF
+203 EYLMTKSELF
-213 NEDISNKF
+213 NREISNKF
-221 LFVDSEYGKK
+221 LFVDTEYGQQ
-231 INLTQDSRGLSIGNA
+231 INLRQNYRGISIGNSS
-246 PSNDVEFLSYEDEI
+246 SNDIEFLSYQNEI
-260 INFKI
+260 ISFKI

-270 KENLKITGPESVYN
+270 QENLLITGPESVYN
-284 FLLAFGLAYYSE
+284 FLLAFGLAYYSQ
-296 LYDFEALKNNIK
+296 LYDFEILKNNIK

-319 LDINEKSIIVDY
+319 LDTNENSIIVDY
-331 SHTPDAIEKVIS
+331 SHTPDAIEKVIR

-354 VVFGAG
+354 VLFGAG
-360 GNRDKSKRKLMGKA
+360 GNRDKSKRFLMGQA

-383 TNDNPRNENPMEIAK
+383 TNDNPRSENPMEIAK

-428 DKTTLLVLGKGHEK
+428 EKTTLLVLGKGHEK
-442 HQEIGDRILD
+442 NQEIGDRILD
-452 FDDVVVIKDILGSK
+452 FDDVVVIKDILGNK
-466 WLE
+466 

>member
-1 MNNNLTFDH
+1 MKNNLTFDH
-10 YVNLNIDYS
+10 YVTLNIDYS
-19 NVVNSTLDIE
+19 KIVNSTLDIE
-29 NNSILCIELNDAERL
+29 KDSILCIDLNNIEKL
-44 DNLILEGLKKGTKLV
+44 DTLILEGLKKGSKLV
-59 LTSTKSNIENESV
+59 LTSSNSTIENENV
-72 YRYENFEEIFFDI
+72 YRYENFDEVFYDI
-85 LKNLSPDYKSK
+85 LENLCPGYKSK
-96 YYFGIT
+96 NYFGIT

-132 YFDFTKEEHLTTPKL
+132 HFNFTKEEHLTTPKL

-155 KLNSDIDSIIL
+155 NLNSDIDSIIL

-172 IKQDRL
+172 IEQKRL

-221 LFVDSEYGKK
+221 LFVDTEYGKK
-231 INLTQDSRGLSIGNA
+231 INLKQNSRGISIGNA
-246 PSNDVEFLSYEDEI
+246 SSNDIEFLSYEDEI
-260 INFKI
+260 ISFKI

-270 KENLKITGPESVYN
+270 KEKLTITGPESVYN

-296 LYDFEALKNNIK
+296 LYDLEVLKNNIK
-308 TLKNPPGRYQV
+308 TLKNPPGRFQV
-319 LDINEKSIIVDY
+319 LDVNEKSIIVDY
-331 SHTPDAIEKVIS
+331 SHTPDAIEKVIC
-343 YTRDLYQNEII
+343 YTRELYQNEII

-360 GNRDKSKRKLMGKA
+360 GNRDKSKRKLMGEA
-374 SQLANKIII
+374 SQFANKIII

-398 DILAG
+398 DILSG

-428 DKTTLLVLGKGHEK
+428 EKTTLLVLGKGHEK

-452 FDDVVVIKDILGSK
+452 FDDVVVIKDILGK
-466 WLE
+466 R